1 MRELSVRDHL
11 TRLFNRRYLEET
23 LDREIRRS
31 LRSHYTI
38 GIIIFDV
45 DHFKEINDG
54 WGHAAGDV
62 VLQQLGQLSLTAIRG
77 GDIACRYGGDEFVLV
92 LPEASL
98 DVTRERAEYLRIEA
112 RRLQEEY
119 NSQRVKS
126 FTISLGVAIY
136 PDHGSTGDEVLRS
149 ADKALYRAKSEGRD
163 RVVVADHSI

>member
-1 MRELSVRDHL
+1 M
-11 TRLFNRRYLEET
+11 
-23 LDREIRRS
+23 
-31 LRSHYTI
+31 
-38 GIIIFDV
+38 
-45 DHFKEINDG
+45 
-54 WGHAAGDV
+54 
-62 VLQQLGQLSLTAIRG
+62 
-77 GDIACRYGGDEFVLV
+77 
-92 LPEASL
+92 